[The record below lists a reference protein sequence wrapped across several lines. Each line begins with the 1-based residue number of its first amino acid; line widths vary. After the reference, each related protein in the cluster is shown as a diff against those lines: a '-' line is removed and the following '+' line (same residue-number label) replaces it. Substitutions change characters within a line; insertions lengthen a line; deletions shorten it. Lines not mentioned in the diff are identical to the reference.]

1 MFCSDLWDSW
11 RTRIS
16 KIATTPSEYSVSLY
30 KVTIFMIFTRLDQVL
45 LSTCETPKDLL
56 LWVVVLVFV
65 FARSIC
71 MSLRRS
77 FPKTRRSNTT
87 YSTRESRPSTRERD
101 RRGTFYLRRVE
112 EWPFAM
118 RKGWLFARRRRSC
131 RLVWSWLRRYWRE
144 RRFLEYV
151 WRNVYRLR
159 VMSREQWY
167 VRRAIIP
174 NSFEIHWR
182 REANHIQLGQFGR
195 GQYRLFREH
204 WWT

>member
-1 MFCSDLWDSW
+1 MGFGLDS
-11 RTRIS
+11 IHDF
-16 KIATTPSEYSVSLY
+16 Y
-30 KVTIFMIFTRLDQVL
+30 QVGSSFVIYMWNAQRPL
-45 LSTCETPKDLL
+45 LP
-56 LWVVVLVFV
+56 WVVVLVLV

-101 RRGTFYLRRVE
+101 RRGTFHLWRVE

-118 RKGWLFARRRRSC
+118 RKGGLFARRRRSC

-151 WRNVYRLR
+151 WRNVCRLR

-167 VRRAIIP
+167 VP
-174 NSFEIHWR
+174 KSH
-182 REANHIQLGQFGR
+182 HSQFLWITLMSWGKP
-195 GQYRLFREH
+195 
-204 WWT
+204 